1 MNYKEYKAQVIDE
14 DGEEFKMKT
23 FAITMQEALDN
34 IVLMPSIT
42 HVVQLNCAETDEKW
56 TRKGN
61 LNLNDLR
68 EVRNLITDEKE
79 LTKVLNNNENN

>member
-1 MNYKEYKAQVIDE
+1 MAQVIDE
-14 DGEEFKMKT
+14 DGEEFNIKT

-42 HVVQLNCAETDEKW
+42 HVVQLNCAETDEEW
-56 TRKGN
+56 VRHGN
-61 LNLNDLR
+61 LDLNDLR
-68 EVRNLITDEKE
+68 KVRNLITDEKE